1 MDLLILI
8 DMDLLHHNIQN
19 NNKSC
24 LMHLMCIKL
33 KKYSKK
39 IAIDIFI
46 SNMVSYLIYCKNLD
60 KI

>member
-8 DMDLLHHNIQN
+8 DMDSLHHNIQN
-19 NNKSC
+19 NNKFC
-24 LMHLMCIKL
+24 LMHLMSIKL

-46 SNMVSYLIYCKNLD
+46 SNMV
-60 KI
+60 